1 MGVMKSR
8 RIDDKEKGKRALYSE
23 GAVPGSSKLS
33 GVNKTFLLGALPYSQ
48 ENYSNVKL
56 LLSQLDMSDMKP
68 TFSPD
73 MKMAIYLIGK
83 VYSTCKF
90 PCIFGSGTSPF
101 TDICELLTVGDASGG
116 MPCSWQQAARVQASS
131 SPALCTRSCSST
143 RTRPFSLTSSTFRSC
158 T

>member
-1 MGVMKSR
+1 MGVMKPR

-90 PCIFGSGTSPF
+90 PCIFGSGTSPI
-101 TDICELLTVGDASGG
+101 TNVCELLLWEPGG
-116 MPCSWQQAARVQASS
+116 GGLGPGHPQLLRQLQSSARHLLPAEVPPGREPPAAVPREEME
-131 SPALCTRSCSST
+131 PG
-143 RTRPFSLTSSTFRSC
+143 
-158 T
+158 

>member
-1 MGVMKSR
+1 MKPR

-73 MKMAIYLIGK
+73 MKMAIYLIGREHEDFGKMLRDAVMSWNSRK
-83 VYSTCKF
+83 V
-90 PCIFGSGTSPF
+90 
-101 TDICELLTVGDASGG
+101 
-116 MPCSWQQAARVQASS
+116 
-131 SPALCTRSCSST
+131 
-143 RTRPFSLTSSTFRSC
+143 
-158 T
+158 

>member
-1 MGVMKSR
+1 MGVMKPR

-101 TDICELLTVGDASGG
+101 TDICELLTVGDAKR
-116 MPCSWQQAARVQASS
+116 PS
-131 SPALCTRSCSST
+131 SPSRPST
-143 RTRPFSLTSSTFRSC
+143 TSLTSSGQGTRWAGSTRTSARC
-158 T
+158 